1 MQIHRFH
8 NAGSSAAPRS
18 GVRGSEAAAVGTGA
32 NSISAGNELGGAA
45 SGGELERLISHL
57 GEFSDVRADVVA
69 EAKVRVQ
76 RGDYLTRAV
85 AEQTAN
91 ALLNTDV

>member
-8 NAGSSAAPRS
+8 SAGSAAAPRVN
-18 GVRGSEAAAVGTGA
+18 VRGSEGSPAGTGA
-32 NSISAGNELGGAA
+32 NSITAGNDLGGAVG
-45 SGGELERLISHL
+45 GGELERLISHL

-85 AEQTAN
+85 AEKTAN